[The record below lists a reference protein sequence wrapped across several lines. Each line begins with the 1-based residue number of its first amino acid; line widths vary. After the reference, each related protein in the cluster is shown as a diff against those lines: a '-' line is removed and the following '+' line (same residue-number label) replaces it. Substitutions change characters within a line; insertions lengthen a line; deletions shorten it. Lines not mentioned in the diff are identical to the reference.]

1 MPPTTK
7 RFTADEIIAD
17 ANAARQALAEMERA
31 LQEGIDAIDFKAFQA
46 DRDLT
51 DRELDQRKKLR
62 ATLGEVRDG
71 FRVLAFVTAQRLDNS
86 AEAEQLARQM
96 QVINAGLEDD
106 LARLKKIAKF
116 AETAAQVADGL
127 ARVVATLANVAEKGL
142 AAA

>member
-1 MPPTTK
+1 MAPPK
-7 RFTADEIIAD
+7 RLTVDEIIAD
-17 ANAARQALAEMERA
+17 ANAARQALAEMERE
-31 LQEGIDAIDFKAFQA
+31 LQDGIDEIDFKAFQA

-51 DRELDQRKKLR
+51 DKEMNQRKKLR

-96 QVINAGLEDD
+96 QIINTGLEDD

-116 AETAAQVADGL
+116 AAGAAQVANGL
-127 ARVVATLANVAEKGL
+127 AKVVRTLANVAEKGL
-142 AAA
+142 AG